1 MLCGHERTLHCDD
14 DVHLEAD
21 ELGRYLGI
29 ALLAALCPAILYPEI
44 SSVAPAEFPKP
55 SHKRT
60 GPGAPGSGRARPEEA
75 DNWRLK
81 WLLCPRRDRPR
92 RRAAEQ
98 RDELAAAAHSITSS
112 ARASSVAGTS
122 RPKIRA
128 VCRLITNSNLVA
140 RRIGMSAGCT
150 PLRTR
155 PL

>member
-1 MLCGHERTLHCDD
+1 MWRALWPRATLHCDD

-29 ALLAALCPAILYPEI
+29 SLIAALCPAILYPEI

-81 WLLCPRRDRPR
+81 WLLRARRERPRR
-92 RRAAEQ
+92 RRAAEK
-98 RDELAAAAHSITSS
+98 RDELAAPCM
-112 ARASSVAGTS
+112 S
-122 RPKIRA
+122 RKEH
-128 VCRLITNSNLVA
+128 CE
-140 RRIGMSAGCT
+140 G
-150 PLRTR
+150 
-155 PL
+155 